1 MTSSVYGSRQ
11 AGPGLSRRAEPSK
24 LGAQQ
29 EAAIMGVL
37 DGKVAIITGA
47 TSGIG
52 ARTAELFAEEGA
64 TVVLA
69 GRRAELGH
77 DIAARIGAA
86 ASFVQT
92 DVADAEQVRALIEG
106 AAARFG
112 RLDVLFNNAGTGIP
126 HRSIVDL
133 DLGEY
138 DSLMALLVRS
148 VAVGMKYAAP
158 IMIRQRSG
166 SIINTGSVAA
176 FRAGAGSQTYCA
188 AKAAVVHFSRVV
200 AAELGEYGVRVN
212 SLSPGAIVTGIFSK
226 GIGIEA
232 GVADRQADLLTARFA
247 KSQPIPRA
255 GMPDDIARGALY
267 LASDASSFVNG
278 TDLLIDGG
286 MIAGPRFSQAVAA
299 RGEVQQ
305 ALREDAA
312 KR

>member
-1 MTSSVYGSRQ
+1 
-11 AGPGLSRRAEPSK
+11 
-24 LGAQQ
+24 
-29 EAAIMGVL
+29 MGML
-37 DGKVAIITGA
+37 DGKVAIVTGA

-69 GRRAELGH
+69 GRRADVGRDL
-77 DIAARIGAA
+77 AAQIGQS

-92 DVADAEQVRALIEG
+92 DVAEADQVRNLIEG
-106 AAARFG
+106 TAARFG

-133 DLGEY
+133 DIAEY
-138 DSLMALLVRS
+138 DALMALLVRG

-188 AKAAVVHFSRVV
+188 AKAAVVHFSKVV

-212 SLSPGAIVTGIFSK
+212 SLSPGAIVTGIFGK
-226 GIGIEA
+226 GIGIDPN
-232 GVADRQADLLTARFA
+232 VADGQTELLTGRFA

-278 TDLLIDGG
+278 IDLLIDGG
-286 MIAGPRFSQAVAA
+286 MITGTRFSQSTAG
-299 RGEVQQ
+299 RGEIQKV
-305 ALREDAA
+305 LREDTAA
-312 KR
+312 R

>member
-1 MTSSVYGSRQ
+1 
-11 AGPGLSRRAEPSK
+11 
-24 LGAQQ
+24 
-29 EAAIMGVL
+29 MGVL
-37 DGKVAIITGA
+37 DGKVAIVTGA

-69 GRRAELGH
+69 GRRADVGH
-77 DIAARIGAA
+77 DLAARIGPA

-92 DVADAEQVRALIEG
+92 DVADAEQVRTLIEG
-106 AAARFG
+106 TAARFG

-133 DLGEY
+133 DIGEY
-138 DSLMALLVRS
+138 DALMALLVRS

-158 IMIRQRSG
+158 FMIRQRSG

-188 AKAAVVHFSRVV
+188 AKAAVVHFSKVV

-212 SLSPGAIVTGIFSK
+212 SLSPGAIVTGIFGK
-226 GIGIEA
+226 GIGIDA
-232 GVADRQADLLTARFA
+232 DVADSQTELLTGRFA
-247 KSQPIPRA
+247 ATQPIPRA

-278 TDLLIDGG
+278 IDLLIDGG
-286 MIAGPRFSQAVAA
+286 MITGTRFSQSTAG
-299 RGEVQQ
+299 RGEIQK

-312 KR
+312 TR

>member
-1 MTSSVYGSRQ
+1 
-11 AGPGLSRRAEPSK
+11 
-24 LGAQQ
+24 
-29 EAAIMGVL
+29 MGVL
-37 DGKVAIITGA
+37 DGKVAIVTGA

-69 GRRAELGH
+69 GRRADVGRDL
-77 DIAARIGAA
+77 AARIGQA

-92 DVADAEQVRALIEG
+92 DVAEAEQVRALIEG
-106 AAARFG
+106 TASRFG

-133 DLGEY
+133 DLAEY
-138 DSLMALLVRS
+138 DALMALLVRS

-158 IMIRQRSG
+158 IMIRQKSG

-176 FRAGAGSQTYCA
+176 FRAGGGSQTYSA
-188 AKAAVVHFSRVV
+188 AKAAVVHFSKVV

-212 SLSPGAIVTGIFSK
+212 SLSPGAIVTGIFGK
-226 GIGIEA
+226 GIGIDPN
-232 GVADRQADLLTARFA
+232 VADRQTELLMTRFA

-255 GMPDDIARGALY
+255 GMPDDIARGALF
-267 LASDASSFVNG
+267 LASDASNFING

-286 MIAGPRFSQAVAA
+286 MITGTRFSVSTAG
-299 RGEVQQ
+299 RGEIQQ
-305 ALREDAA
+305 ALREDA
-312 KR
+312 KRKA